1 MTGESGHLEL
11 PDDGDCAFCAY
22 LDGSRPY
29 TVLARDAQ
37 VAVLVTREQ
46 RGVSHLLVVPVRHAP
61 TILDL
66 DDAEAD
72 ALMTWLRR
80 AAAAI
85 DRADRRPGIAVW
97 QNNGVAAGQAIG
109 HFHFHVAGTLPEGGT
124 TFDEVPELDLEST
137 EAIADR
143 LKHADPSLLA
153 WTPQQ
158 PCRRSSR

>member
-1 MTGESGHLEL
+1 MTGATGHLEL

-29 TVLARDAQ
+29 TVLARDET

-66 DDAEAD
+66 RDAEAN

-80 AAAAI
+80 AAGAI
-85 DRADRRPGIAVW
+85 DRAERRPGIAVW
-97 QNNGVAAGQAIG
+97 QNNGAAAGQAIG

-124 TFDEVPELDLEST
+124 TFGQVPELELDDT
-137 EAIADR
+137 EGIAER
-143 LKHADPSLLA
+143 LRHADPTLLA
-153 WTPQQ
+153 
-158 PCRRSSR
+158 